1 MRIVHIINPFHAP
14 DGSEHAIAQAV
25 TLESI
30 RRAHAHA
37 AASGLEV
44 IPVGVGFPEDLD
56 LVTPPLVAA
65 PALTRSVIDAAD
77 FPTTKK
83 FPLITDLLSHG
94 ASVAPDP
101 SPDDLLIYTNL
112 DISLQPH
119 FYNAVADLYAH
130 QSPAHVINRRT
141 IPGHYNSPDQLDD
154 MIAEPGERHAGWD
167 CFVFP
172 QRRLPDL
179 RLGTVCI
186 GAPYIGLAM
195 LANLDALSGFRLVE
209 HKDLHLTFHIGDDAT
224 WRGRTDLS
232 EHNRLQL
239 RSALD
244 ELRTQHAPVPPR
256 SFFERI
262 DAELFE
268 RPRRDK
274 ALGSR
279 LRRLLGLR

>member
-1 MRIVHIINPFHAP
+1 MRIIHIINPFHAP

-25 TLESI
+25 TFESI
-30 RRAHAHA
+30 RRAHDRANSA
-37 AASGLEV
+37 GLEV
-44 IPVGVGFPEDLD
+44 VPVGVAFGEDLD
-56 LVTPPLVAA
+56 LIAPPFVAA
-65 PALTRSVIDAAD
+65 KPLERSVIDVAA
-77 FPTTKK
+77 FETTRK
-83 FPLITDLLSHG
+83 FPLVADLVTLG
-94 ASVAPDP
+94 AEAAGPARENDV
-101 SPDDLLIYTNL
+101 LVYTNL

-119 FYNAVADLYAH
+119 FYESVAGLVTED
-130 QSPAHVINRRT
+130 SPAHVINRRT
-141 IPGHYNSPDQLDD
+141 IPGHYTSPDQFDA
-154 MIAEPGERHAGWD
+154 MIAEPGERHGGWD

-172 QRRLPDL
+172 RSFIDSLTLD
-179 RLGTVCI
+179 GICI

-232 EHNRLQL
+232 EHNRLRL
-239 RSALD
+239 RENLD
-244 ELRTQHAPVPPR
+244 RLRETHAPVPAR

-274 ALGSR
+274 ALDHR
-279 LRRLLGLR
+279 LRRLVGLG